1 MVHNVVMETQLS
13 GARFKKER
21 TMETK
26 ATLLGRI
33 ASVKAEIE
41 RLKVEHEGLRNQA
54 VLNGWAIWNYTN
66 DGLKTNK
73 APDMTWWKAHRGS
86 SFTRLC
92 ENSSDK
98 DHPDH
103 KQFWKNPSRLF
114 RVS

>member
-1 MVHNVVMETQLS
+1 
-13 GARFKKER
+13 
-21 TMETK
+21 METK

-54 VLNGWAIWNYTN
+54 VLNGWAIWNFTN

-73 APDMTWWKAHRGS
+73 APDMTWWKEHRES
-86 SFTRLC
+86 SFNRLC
-92 ENSSDK
+92 ENSSDAK
-98 DHPDH
+98 HPDH
-103 KQFWKNPSRLF
+103 KQFWKKPSRLF